1 MVHFLVI
8 FAVIGELVLFDRL
21 FRLAGNRVEKN
32 HLVRMLV
39 DWINVEHLLDC
50 KFAPDSDLILGHSF
64 FLQIKVPSAGL
75 LNTAIIVVGLLTIRK
90 MLVSCG
96 SQQSNR
102 HEILHLLDIL
112 HAVGLVV

>member
-39 DWINVEHLLDC
+39 DWINVEHLLYC
-50 KFAPDSDLILGHSF
+50 KFAPDSDLIPGHSF
-64 FLQIKVPSAGL
+64 FLQIKVPSASL
-75 LNTAIIVVGLLTIRK
+75 LNTAIIVAGLLTIRK
-90 MLVSCG
+90 VLVSCSG
-96 SQQSNR
+96 
-102 HEILHLLDIL
+102 
-112 HAVGLVV
+112 